1 MSDEIYVN
9 TGTSFQQPFNDRT
22 PLIVNTAVTAQR
34 VAQAATNTQQPYPY
48 IANAQTTY
56 QASAQQPYPY
66 TANRT
71 ISYPYIANAQTPYI
85 ANNQTPFPYI
95 ANGQQPY
102 IAAAQQPYPYTA
114 NSQTPYIANGQQPY
128 PYTAAGQQP
137 YIANAQQAYSYT
149 ANAQT
154 SYTADGQQPYPYIAN
169 QPITYPYIGQG
180 RQPSTYQHQ
189 EPGTYTRQGQTP
201 YPYIA
206 NQPTTYPY
214 IASAQTTYQ
223 ANAQQPYPYTANA
236 QTAYTANGQQP
247 YPYTANAQTPSIA
260 NAQQPYPYT
269 ATSQT
274 PYIASAQQPYPYI
287 ANGSAAVSSRTP
299 YVYTDTTQS
308 YLSGSGGEV
317 DEGGMAITVSGYLSV
332 KYVSNDIVG
341 YYYSDGN
348 DYANVST
355 GAQNTG
361 TTATASS
368 ATEVFRIRDCPAGYS
383 VTPSIAYWPTFTTY
397 NTGDGTTGFFGT
409 LTAGTT
415 TAVTTTDGTHRVRKN
430 IIGTNGSGASY
441 VRATYSFTKTSNTTY
456 NFVFDHFL
464 EVELSEVDC
473 SECCVHES
481 MLIATG
487 EDMKSIHDI
496 KIGDSVV
503 SYNFETGEN
512 ELVEVEDLITIE
524 RDVDYK
530 VNNLILTEDHP
541 VYLETGK
548 KASVSPSATLT
559 NYKQEVDQIKVGDVM
574 VKLDGTTEEI
584 TSIERYEGTHLN
596 YAIKT
601 KHNNFYADGILVDSV
616 IQGKG

>member
-48 IANAQTTY
+48 IAAAQTTY

-189 EPGTYTRQGQTP
+189 EPGTYARQGQTP

-206 NQPTTYPY
+206 SQPTTYPY

-287 ANGSAAVSSRTP
+287 ANGTAAVSSRTP
-299 YVYTDTTQS
+299 YAYDGVDGDDSGASNTDWGPGDSNATIVTSTSYNTTNRDWVTALSDSTSVDRTHYVTCQMKFSWNGSNVAAQWYGVHGGYIGSVYADTIS
-308 YLSGSGGEV
+308 YYSPFSSAWTVKVKWNGGTMAGFMSGGIRWQPS
-317 DEGGMAITVSGYLSV
+317 DTNGGGLAKNTYYTV
-332 KYVSNDIVG
+332 
-341 YYYSDGN
+341 
-348 DYANVST
+348 
-355 GAQNTG
+355 
-361 TTATASS
+361 
-368 ATEVFRIRDCPAGYS
+368 
-383 VTPSIAYWPTFTTY
+383 W
-397 NTGDGTTGFFGT
+397 DGTTG
-409 LTAGTT
+409 TT
-415 TAVTTTDGTHRVRKN
+415 R
-430 IIGTNGSGASY
+430 IMEWY
-441 VRATYSFTKTSNTTY
+441 V
-456 NFVFDHFL
+456 
-464 EVELSEVDC
+464 
-473 SECCVHES
+473 
-481 MLIATG
+481 
-487 EDMKSIHDI
+487 
-496 KIGDSVV
+496 
-503 SYNFETGEN
+503 
-512 ELVEVEDLITIE
+512 
-524 RDVDYK
+524 
-530 VNNLILTEDHP
+530 
-541 VYLETGK
+541 
-548 KASVSPSATLT
+548 KASSGGTEAQITMSNIVFTLE
-559 NYKQEVDQIKVGDVM
+559 YSRVGYDTI
-574 VKLDGTTEEI
+574 TTSYSHGSTMNI
-584 TSIERYEGTHLN
+584 RANNTSGGGPL
-596 YAIKT
+596 
-601 KHNNFYADGILVDSV
+601 
-616 IQGKG
+616 